1 MAEAGLVK
9 MENHLEKFFKPNM
22 ATPGEYDYEV
32 LPRQTKTR
40 RQRIAYN
47 QAQHRNLCRKVKI
60 DTENSF
66 NMLFTDLKTVMKS
79 ATPAQ
84 WDDLKERVMTSNEL
98 FWKIGA
104 ELRISTKA
112 SQAAEYMRMSK
123 LINTVADYLDKLQVK
138 FGTDDNP
145 NSADDTSRNLQMLM
159 QVGVTHLPQREVL
172 KIIANLFDMIKHC
185 NEPFV
190 MKHMI
195 DKSGREAL
203 VVAPAPIS
211 RERVLNFI
219 AEANDATVRELQ
231 IAPERL
237 KPDEPTQTRRDKI
250 IRILDEIHE
259 PVNDD
264 KQLDIDNITKLL
276 SELGPFYAPK
286 SEEPSRMIFGKSE
299 SARSYLIRYEIS
311 TKPINYIDDY
321 LNVAEACLN

>member
-9 MENHLEKFFKPNM
+9 MENHLEKFFKPNT
-22 ATPGEYDYEV
+22 ATPGEHDYEV

-40 RQRIAYN
+40 RQRIAHE
-47 QAQHRNLCRKVKI
+47 QAQHRNLCRKVKV

-79 ATPAQ
+79 ATPSQ

-145 NSADDTSRNLQMLM
+145 NSADGTFRNLQMLM

-203 VVAPAPIS
+203 VVAPAPIT

-219 AEANDATVRELQ
+219 AEANDATVHELQ

-237 KPDEPTQTRRDKI
+237 KPDKSTQTRRDKI

-264 KQLDIDNITKLL
+264 KQLDIDNICKLL
-276 SELGPFYAPK
+276 EELGPFYASKPDQ
-286 SEEPSRMIFGKSE
+286 PSRMIFGNTE
-299 SARSYLIRYEIS
+299 SARSYLRRYEIS
-311 TKPINYIDDY
+311 TKPINYVDEYFNFADP
-321 LNVAEACLN
+321 CLN

>member
-1 MAEAGLVK
+1 
-9 MENHLEKFFKPNM
+9 
-22 ATPGEYDYEV
+22 
-32 LPRQTKTR
+32 
-40 RQRIAYN
+40 
-47 QAQHRNLCRKVKI
+47 
-60 DTENSF
+60 
-66 NMLFTDLKTVMKS
+66 
-79 ATPAQ
+79 
-84 WDDLKERVMTSNEL
+84 
-98 FWKIGA
+98 
-104 ELRISTKA
+104 
-112 SQAAEYMRMSK
+112 
-123 LINTVADYLDKLQVK
+123 
-138 FGTDDNP
+138 
-145 NSADDTSRNLQMLM
+145 MLM

-172 KIIANLFDMIKHC
+172 KIIANLFHMIKHC

-231 IAPERL
+231 ITPERL

-259 PVNDD
+259 PVNND
-264 KQLDIDNITKLL
+264 KQLDIDNISKLL

-286 SEEPSRMIFGKSE
+286 PEEPSKMIFGKSE
-299 SARSYLIRYEIS
+299 SARSHLRRYEIS

-321 LNVAEACLN
+321 LNIAEACLN